1 MSKFVLTQKQKSVLE
16 FLETYLDK
24 NRHAPFIREIQDG
37 CEIVSYKSVIDR
49 LNALERKGY
58 IKRLPN
64 KHRGIK
70 ILKKAPGAEESTPGV
85 HTYQSAPAA
94 EPVQQEG
101 VPTDSGVSHP

>member
-16 FLETYLDK
+16 FLQQYLDK

-37 CEIVSYKSVIDR
+37 CDIVSYKSVIDR

-70 ILKKAPGAEESTPGV
+70 ILKKAPDSDSPTTHV
-85 HTYQSAPAA
+85 DVRSQPAQ
-94 EPVQQEG
+94 EPQ
-101 VPTDSGVSHP
+101 PSISTDSGVSHL